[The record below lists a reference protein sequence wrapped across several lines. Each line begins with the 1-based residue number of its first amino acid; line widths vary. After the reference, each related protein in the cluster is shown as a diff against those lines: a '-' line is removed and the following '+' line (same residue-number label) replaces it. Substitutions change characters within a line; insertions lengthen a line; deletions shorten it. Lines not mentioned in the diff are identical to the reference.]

1 MAFLRMFQVKCKKKQ
16 KGVHFMCSSIKI
28 KDGHG
33 QTRLWRTFSTSGC
46 RWCNKRLFVKSGCK
60 AKPNE
65 ESLRRLT
72 DGGNRSNGQRS
83 TAWRRLLLDYLVQRN
98 ACKYTSLA
106 FHGKVTL
113 LMVTSSMRLN
123 QSECVRNLAHYINN
137 ILVNRNSYVVRHKVL
152 LSR

>member
-1 MAFLRMFQVKCKKKQ
+1 M
-16 KGVHFMCSSIKI
+16 
-28 KDGHG
+28 
-33 QTRLWRTFSTSGC
+33 
-46 RWCNKRLFVKSGCK
+46 KSGCK

-72 DGGNRSNGQRS
+72 NGGNRSNGQRS

-106 FHGKVTL
+106 FHGRVTL

-137 ILVNRNSYVVRHKVL
+137 ILVNRNSYVVRPKVL